1 MECAGGGISRSYGLW
16 EGVAVKYTDL
26 PRAAAGRAGH
36 GQGELRWE
44 LCCRAGLEVPDLC
57 LAPVPGTVRP
67 LDGKFLAGKAP
78 GKQFE

>member
-1 MECAGGGISRSYGLW
+1 MCRWGHFSLLWALGGSGSEIHRPSQSSS
-16 EGVAVKYTDL
+16 
-26 PRAAAGRAGH
+26 GH
-36 GQGELRWE
+36 GHGELLWE